1 MYKKILVPI
10 DGSENSRLALK
21 HAVKL
26 AEMTQADLTVLHV
39 MYLPSQMEKYAKKM
53 ATSMQEWAE
62 EYAREIFQKFREDY
76 ADYKK
81 ANEKATW
88 GEAVHRIVEEAHEG
102 DYDLIVIGNRGMG
115 GVKTLVMGSVS
126 RGVVNS
132 CRCPVLIIR

>member
-1 MYKKILVPI
+1 MYKKILVPV
-10 DGSENSRLALK
+10 DGSDNSRLALK

-26 AEMTQADLTVLHV
+26 AEIANADLTVLHV

-62 EYAREIFQKFREDY
+62 EHAAEIFNSFKDDY
-76 ADYKK
+76 AGYAKVR
-81 ANEKATW
+81 EKVTW
-88 GEAVHRIVEEAHEG
+88 GESVHKIAEEAHDGE
-102 DYDLIVIGNRGMG
+102 YDLIVIGSRGMG

-132 CRCPVLIIR
+132 CKCPVLIIR